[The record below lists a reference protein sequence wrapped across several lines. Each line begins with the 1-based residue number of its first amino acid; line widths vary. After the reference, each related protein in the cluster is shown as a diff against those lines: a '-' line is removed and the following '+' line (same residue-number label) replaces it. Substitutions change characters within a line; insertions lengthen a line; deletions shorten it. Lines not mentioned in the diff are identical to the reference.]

1 MHIRSPR
8 ELALA
13 IASRRKKL
21 GLSQKEVG
29 DLVGLLQKTLSAFET
44 RPESTKLE
52 TLFHILSAVQ
62 LEIQLVSKEEK
73 GRTKTQWKQE
83 W

>member
-1 MHIRSPR
+1 MRIHSAK

-13 IASRRKKL
+13 VASRRKKL

-44 RPESTKLE
+44 KPESSKLE

-62 LEIQLVSKEEK
+62 LEIQLIPKEER
-73 GRTKTQWKQE
+73 GMMSTQWEQE

>member
-8 ELALA
+8 EFALV

-21 GLSQKEVG
+21 GLSQKEAG
-29 DLVGLLQKTLSAFET
+29 NLVGLLQKTFSAFET
-44 RPESTKLE
+44 KPESTKLE

-62 LEIQLVSKEEK
+62 LEIQLVSKEE
-73 GRTKTQWKQE
+73 GHTKAQWEQE